1 MNNKKSL
8 RVNEFPGQDKGGD
21 ILSDSAREKTKKISV
36 VVPVFN
42 EEKNIELLYP
52 KIKQVLDNLGKN
64 YEIIFIDDGSTDKT
78 PTLLHQICEK
88 DRKVKVVVFRR
99 NFGQTAAISAGFDCA
114 KGEIIVTL
122 DADLQNDPKDIPQLI
137 EKIEEGFDVVSGW
150 RAERKD
156 PFLSRRI
163 PSHISNWLTSLFT
176 GVKLHDYGCT
186 LKAYR
191 REIAK
196 DIKLYGEMHRFL
208 PALASWVGASI
219 YEVKVSHRP
228 RKYGKSKYDFSRIN
242 RGFLDLLTV
251 KFLLSFA
258 TRPIQIFGKFGLI
271 SIFSGFICGIILV
284 FMKVVSGIDMT
295 GNPFLYLSILFL
307 LIGGQFISMG
317 LLGEIISRTY
327 HESQNKSIYFV
338 KEILDHKKEVG

>member
-1 MNNKKSL
+1 LNNTS
-8 RVNEFPGQDKGGD
+8 
-21 ILSDSAREKTKKISV
+21 REKREDISV

-42 EEKNIELLYP
+42 EEDNIELLYARL
-52 KIKQVLDNLGKN
+52 KQVLDNLGKN

-78 PTLLHQICEK
+78 PTLLHQIHKRDKKIE
-88 DRKVKVVVFRR
+88 VVVFRR
-99 NFGQTAAISAGFDCA
+99 NFGQTAAISAGFDYA
-114 KGEIIVTL
+114 RGEIIVTL

-137 EKIEEGFDVVSGW
+137 SKIEEGFDVVSGW
-150 RAERKD
+150 RVKRKD
-156 PFLSRRI
+156 PFLSRKL
-163 PSHISNWLTSLFT
+163 PSHISNWLISLFT
-176 GVKLHDYGCT
+176 GVRLHDYGCT

-196 DIKLYGEMHRFL
+196 DIKLYGEMHRFI

-219 YEVKVSHRP
+219 CEVKVRHHSRE
-228 RKYGKSKYDFSRIN
+228 YGKSKYAFSRIN

-258 TRPIQIFGKFGLI
+258 SRPIQIFGKLGLI
-271 SIFSGFICGIILV
+271 SIFSGFVCGIILV
-284 FMKVVSGIDMT
+284 IMKLTYGVDMT
-295 GNPFLYLSILFL
+295 GNPFLYLSILFI
-307 LIGGQFISMG
+307 LIGGQSISMG

-338 KEILDHKKEVG
+338 KEVLDSRERPKYDK

>member
-1 MNNKKSL
+1 MTNSVEKEKK
-8 RVNEFPGQDKGGD
+8 D
-21 ILSDSAREKTKKISV
+21 ISV
-36 VVPVFN
+36 VIPVFN
-42 EEKNIELLYP
+42 EEENVKLLYS
-52 KIKQVLDNLGKN
+52 KLEETLDGLKKD
-64 YEIIFIDDGSTDKT
+64 YEIIFVDDGSTDKT
-78 PTLLHQICEK
+78 SAFLHRICEGN
-88 DRKVKVVVFRR
+88 RKVRVVVFRR
-99 NFGQTAAISAGFDCA
+99 NFGQTAAISAGFDYA
-114 KGEIIVTL
+114 EGEIIVTL

-137 EKIEEGFDVVSGW
+137 KKIEEGYDVVSGW
-150 RAERKD
+150 RVERKD
-156 PFLSRRI
+156 PLLSRRL
-163 PSHISNWLTSLFT
+163 PSYISNWLISLFT

-196 DIKLYGEMHRFL
+196 DIKLYGEMHRFI

-219 YEVKVSHRP
+219 CEVRIKHHP
-228 RKYGKSKYDFSRIN
+228 RKYGKSKYSFSRIS

-271 SIFSGFICGIILV
+271 SIFLGFVCGIALIV
-284 FMKVVSGIDMT
+284 MKFVYGVDMT
-295 GNPFLYLSILFL
+295 GNPLLYLSILFL

-338 KEILDHKKEVG
+338 KEILDYSKEN

>member
-1 MNNKKSL
+1 MSNPAK
-8 RVNEFPGQDKGGD
+8 
-21 ILSDSAREKTKKISV
+21 EKTKHISV
-36 VVPVFN
+36 VIPVFN
-42 EEKNIELLYP
+42 EEENIELLYT
-52 KIKQVLDNLGKN
+52 KIKQSLDNLGKE

-78 PTLLHQICEK
+78 PALLHKIFRE
-88 DRKVKVVVFRR
+88 DRKVKGIIFRR
-99 NFGQTAAISAGFDCA
+99 NFGQTAAISAGFDYA

-156 PFLSRRI
+156 PFFSRRL
-163 PSHISNWLTSLFT
+163 PSHISNWLISFFT

-196 DIKLYGEMHRFL
+196 DIRLYGEMHRFL

-219 YEVKVSHRP
+219 YEVKVSHHP
-228 RKYGKSKYDFSRIN
+228 RKYGKSKYGFSRIN

-258 TRPIQIFGKFGLI
+258 ARPIQIFGKFGLV
-271 SIFSGFICGIILV
+271 SIFLGFICGIILV
-284 FMKVVSGIDMT
+284 VMKVVSRVDMT

-338 KEILDHKKEVG
+338 KEVLDYKKEN

>member
-1 MNNKKSL
+1 M
-8 RVNEFPGQDKGGD
+8 
-21 ILSDSAREKTKKISV
+21 SDRGREDISV
-36 VVPVFN
+36 VIPVFN
-42 EEKNIELLYP
+42 EEKNIKLLYP
-52 KIKQVLDNLGKN
+52 KLKYVLDNLGKN

-78 PTLLHQICEK
+78 SALLHQICEK

-99 NFGQTAAISAGFDCA
+99 NFGQTAAIAAGFDYA
-114 KGEIIVTL
+114 KGDVIVTL

-137 EKIEEGFDVVSGW
+137 KKIEEGFDVVSGW

-156 PFLSRRI
+156 PFLSRRL
-163 PSHISNWLTSLFT
+163 PSYISNWLISLFT

-196 DIKLYGEMHRFL
+196 DIKLYGEMHRFI

-219 YEVKVSHRP
+219 CEVKVRHRP
-228 RKYGKSKYDFSRIN
+228 RKYGKSKYNFSRIN

-271 SIFSGFICGIILV
+271 SIFLGFICGIILV
-284 FMKVVSGIDMT
+284 VMKVVSGVDMT

-327 HESQNKSIYFV
+327 HESQNKSIYFIRKV
-338 KEILDHKKEVG
+338 LDYKKEVD

>member
-1 MNNKKSL
+1 
-8 RVNEFPGQDKGGD
+8 
-21 ILSDSAREKTKKISV
+21 
-36 VVPVFN
+36 
-42 EEKNIELLYP
+42 
-52 KIKQVLDNLGKN
+52 
-64 YEIIFIDDGSTDKT
+64 
-78 PTLLHQICEK
+78 
-88 DRKVKVVVFRR
+88 
-99 NFGQTAAISAGFDCA
+99 
-114 KGEIIVTL
+114 
-122 DADLQNDPKDIPQLI
+122 LI
-137 EKIEEGFDVVSGW
+137 EKIEEGYDVVSGW

-156 PFLSRRI
+156 PFFSRRL
-163 PSHISNWLTSLFT
+163 PSRISNWLISLFT

-196 DIKLYGEMHRFL
+196 DIKLYGEMHRFI

-219 YEVKVSHRP
+219 CEVKVRHRS
-228 RKYGKSKYDFSRIN
+228 RKHGKSKYDFSRIN

-271 SIFSGFICGIILV
+271 SIFSGFICGVILV
-284 FMKVVSGIDMT
+284 VMKVVSRVDMT

-338 KEILDHKKEVG
+338 KEILDYDKSTKKVVSNHQTLSDSKKEV

>member
-1 MNNKKSL
+1 M
-8 RVNEFPGQDKGGD
+8 
-21 ILSDSAREKTKKISV
+21 SDSAREKTKKISV

-42 EEKNIELLYP
+42 EEDNIELLYTRT
-52 KIKQVLDNLGKN
+52 KGVLDNLGKN
-64 YEIIFIDDGSTDKT
+64 YEIIFVDDGSTDKT
-78 PTLLHQICEK
+78 LGLLRRICQK
-88 DRKVKVVVFRR
+88 NKKVKVVVFRR
-99 NFGQTAAISAGFDCA
+99 NFGQTAAISAGFDYA

-122 DADLQNDPKDIPQLI
+122 DADLQNDPKDISQLI
-137 EKIEEGFDVVSGW
+137 EKIEEGYDVVSGW

-156 PFLSRRI
+156 PFFSRRV
-163 PSHISNWLTSLFT
+163 PSRISNWLTSLLT

-219 YEVKVSHRP
+219 CEVKVGHHP
-228 RKYGKSKYDFSRIN
+228 RKYGKSSYNFSRIS

-258 TRPIQIFGKFGLI
+258 TSPIQIFGKFGLI
-271 SIFSGFICGIILV
+271 SIFSGFICGIILIV
-284 FMKVVSGIDMT
+284 MKVVSRVDMT

-327 HESQNKSIYFV
+327 HESQNKSIYFI
-338 KEILDHKKEVG
+338 KEILSYKEES

>member
-1 MNNKKSL
+1 MS
-8 RVNEFPGQDKGGD
+8 
-21 ILSDSAREKTKKISV
+21 SSARKKTRDISV
-36 VVPVFN
+36 VIPVFN
-42 EEKNIELLYP
+42 EEKNIKLLYP
-52 KIKQVLDNLGKN
+52 KLKQVLDSLKKD
-64 YEIIFIDDGSTDKT
+64 YEIIFVNDGSTDKT
-78 PTLLHQICEK
+78 ATLLHKICEEDK
-88 DRKVKVVVFRR
+88 KVIGIIFRR
-99 NFGQTAAISAGFDCA
+99 NFGQTAAISAGFDYA
-114 KGEIIVTL
+114 KGEVIVTL

-156 PFLSRRI
+156 PFLSRRL
-163 PSHISNWLTSLFT
+163 PSYISNWLISFFT

-196 DIKLYGEMHRFL
+196 DIRLYGEMHRFL

-228 RKYGKSKYDFSRIN
+228 RKYGKSKYGFSRIN

-258 TRPIQIFGKFGLI
+258 ARPIQIFGKFGLI
-271 SIFSGFICGIILV
+271 SIFLGFICGIILV
-284 FMKVVSGIDMT
+284 VMKVVSRVDIT

-338 KEILDHKKEVG
+338 KEVLDYKKEVG

>member
-1 MNNKKSL
+1 MSNFTRGKIK
-8 RVNEFPGQDKGGD
+8 D
-21 ILSDSAREKTKKISV
+21 ISIV
-36 VVPVFN
+36 IPVFN
-42 EEKNIELLYP
+42 EEKNIGLLYP
-52 KIKQVLDNLGKN
+52 KIKRVLDNLGRN

-78 PTLLHQICEK
+78 PILLHRICEE
-88 DRKVKVVVFRR
+88 DRRVKAVVFRR
-99 NFGQTAAISAGFDCA
+99 NFGQTAAISAGFDYA
-114 KGEIIVTL
+114 DGRIIVTL

-137 EKIEEGFDVVSGW
+137 SKIEEGYDVVSGW
-150 RAERKD
+150 RAKRKD
-156 PFLSRRI
+156 PFFSRRLL
-163 PSHISNWLTSLFT
+163 SYISNWLISLFT

-219 YEVKVSHRP
+219 YEVKVSHRS
-228 RKYGKSKYDFSRIN
+228 RKYGKSKYDFSRIS

-258 TRPIQIFGKFGLI
+258 TRPIQIFGKLGLI
-271 SIFSGFICGIILV
+271 SIFSGFICGIILLV
-284 FMKVVSGIDMT
+284 MKMVSGVDMT

-307 LIGGQFISMG
+307 LIGGQFISLG
-317 LLGEIISRTY
+317 LLGEVISRTY

-338 KEILDHKKEVG
+338 REILDYDKSTKNIVSKHQTLSGPKKEV

>member
-1 MNNKKSL
+1 MTN
-8 RVNEFPGQDKGGD
+8 
-21 ILSDSAREKTKKISV
+21 SAGERRKDVSV
-36 VVPVFN
+36 IIPVFN
-42 EEKNIELLYP
+42 EEENIESLYAEL
-52 KIKQVLDNLGKN
+52 KESLNSLEKD
-64 YEIIFIDDGSTDKT
+64 YEIIFVDDGSTDET
-78 PTLLHQICEK
+78 PALLRRIYRE
-88 DRKVKVVVFRR
+88 DRKVKGIIFRR
-99 NFGQTAAISAGFDCA
+99 NFGQTAAISAGFDYA
-114 KGEIIVTL
+114 DGNIILTL

-137 EKIEEGFDVVSGW
+137 EKIEEGYDVVSGW

-156 PFLSRRI
+156 PFLSRRL
-163 PSHISNWLTSLFT
+163 PSRISNWLISFFT

-219 YEVKVSHRP
+219 CEVKVRHRP
-228 RKYGKSKYDFSRIN
+228 RKYGKSKYNFSRIN

>member
-1 MNNKKSL
+1 MTN
-8 RVNEFPGQDKGGD
+8 
-21 ILSDSAREKTKKISV
+21 SAGERRKDISV
-36 VVPVFN
+36 IIPVFN
-42 EEKNIELLYP
+42 EEENIESLYAEL
-52 KIKQVLDNLGKN
+52 KESLNSLKKD
-64 YEIIFIDDGSTDKT
+64 YEIIFVDDGSTDKT
-78 PTLLHQICEK
+78 PALLHKICRE
-88 DRKVKVVVFRR
+88 DRKVKTVVFRR
-99 NFGQTAAISAGFDCA
+99 NFGQTAAISAGFDYA
-114 KGEIIVTL
+114 DGKIIVTL

-137 EKIEEGFDVVSGW
+137 SKIEEGFDVVSGW

-156 PFLSRRI
+156 PFFSRRL
-163 PSHISNWLTSLFT
+163 PSRISNWLISLFT

-219 YEVKVSHRP
+219 SEVKVSHHP
-228 RKYGKSKYDFSRIN
+228 RKYGKSRYGFSRIN

-271 SIFSGFICGIILV
+271 SIFLGFICGIILV
-284 FMKVVSGIDMT
+284 VMKVVSGVDMT

-338 KEILDHKKEVG
+338 KEILDYSKEN

>member
-1 MNNKKSL
+1 
-8 RVNEFPGQDKGGD
+8 
-21 ILSDSAREKTKKISV
+21 LSSSAREKRKDISV
-36 VVPVFN
+36 VIPVFN
-42 EEKNIELLYP
+42 EEENIKLLYP
-52 KIKQVLDNLGKN
+52 RLKRVLDSLKKD

-78 PTLLHQICEK
+78 LTLLRRICQK
-88 DRKVKVVVFRR
+88 NSRIKVVVFRR
-99 NFGQTAAISAGFDCA
+99 NFGQTAAISAGFDYA
-114 KGEIIVTL
+114 KGGIIITL

-137 EKIEEGFDVVSGW
+137 SKIEEGFDVVSGW
-150 RAERKD
+150 RVKRKD
-156 PFLSRRI
+156 PFLSRKL
-163 PSHISNWLTSLFT
+163 PSYISNWLISLFT
-176 GVKLHDYGCT
+176 GVRLHDYGCT

-196 DIKLYGEMHRFL
+196 DIKLYGEMHRFI

-219 YEVKVSHRP
+219 CEVKVRHHSRE
-228 RKYGKSKYDFSRIN
+228 YGKSKYAFSRIN

-258 TRPIQIFGKFGLI
+258 SRPIQIFGKFGLI
-271 SIFSGFICGIILV
+271 SIFSGFICGVILV
-284 FMKVVSGIDMT
+284 IMKLIYGVDMT

-307 LIGGQFISMG
+307 LIGGQSITMG

-338 KEILDHKKEVG
+338 KEVLDSRERPKYDK

>member
-1 MNNKKSL
+1 MTN
-8 RVNEFPGQDKGGD
+8 
-21 ILSDSAREKTKKISV
+21 SAGERRKDISV
-36 VVPVFN
+36 IIPVFN
-42 EEKNIELLYP
+42 EEENIESLYAEL
-52 KIKQVLDNLGKN
+52 KESLDSLKKD
-64 YEIIFIDDGSTDKT
+64 YEIIFVDDGSTDKS
-78 PTLLHQICEK
+78 PTFLRRICEE

-99 NFGQTAAISAGFDCA
+99 NFGQTAAISAGFDYA
-114 KGEIIVTL
+114 KGEIVVTL
-122 DADLQNDPKDIPQLI
+122 DADLQNDPEDIPQLI
-137 EKIEEGFDVVSGW
+137 EKIEEGYDVVSGW
-150 RAERKD
+150 RTERKD
-156 PFLSRRI
+156 PFLSRRL
-163 PSHISNWLTSLFT
+163 PSHISNWLISFFT

-196 DIKLYGEMHRFL
+196 DIKLYGEMHRFI

-219 YEVKVSHRP
+219 CEVKVRHRP
-228 RKYGKSKYDFSRIN
+228 RKYGKSKYDFSRIS

-258 TRPIQIFGKFGLI
+258 TRPIQIFGKFGLM
-271 SIFSGFICGIILV
+271 SIFSGFICGVILV
-284 FMKVVSGIDMT
+284 VMKVVSGIDMT

-307 LIGGQFISMG
+307 LIGGQFVSMG

-338 KEILDHKKEVG
+338 REILDYDKSTGNVTSNHQTLSGPKKEV

>member
-1 MNNKKSL
+1 
-8 RVNEFPGQDKGGD
+8 
-21 ILSDSAREKTKKISV
+21 LSNSVQQERKDISV
-36 VVPVFN
+36 VIPVFN
-42 EEKNIELLYP
+42 EEKNVKLFYP
-52 KIKQVLDNLGKN
+52 KLKQTLDGLKKD

-78 PTLLHQICEK
+78 SAFLRRICEEG
-88 DRKVKVVVFRR
+88 RKVKVVVFRR
-99 NFGQTAAISAGFDCA
+99 NFGQTAAISAGFDYA
-114 KGEIIVTL
+114 KGEVIVTL
-122 DADLQNDPKDIPQLI
+122 DADLQNDPEDIPQLI
-137 EKIEEGFDVVSGW
+137 EKIEEGYDVVSGW
-150 RAERKD
+150 RTERKD
-156 PFLSRRI
+156 PFLSRRL
-163 PSHISNWLTSLFT
+163 PSRISNWLISFFT

-196 DIKLYGEMHRFL
+196 DIRLYGEMHRFI

-219 YEVKVSHRP
+219 CEVKVRHRL
-228 RKYGKSKYDFSRIN
+228 RKYGKSKYDFSRIS

-258 TRPIQIFGKFGLI
+258 TRPIQIFGKFGLM
-271 SIFSGFICGIILV
+271 SIFSGFICGVILV
-284 FMKVVSGIDMT
+284 VMKVVSGVDMT

-338 KEILDHKKEVG
+338 KEILSCKEES

>member
-1 MNNKKSL
+1 MS
-8 RVNEFPGQDKGGD
+8 
-21 ILSDSAREKTKKISV
+21 SSAREKRRDISV
-36 VVPVFN
+36 VIPVFN
-42 EEKNIELLYP
+42 EEENIELLYTE
-52 KIKQVLDNLGKN
+52 IKQSLDNLGKG

-78 PTLLHQICEK
+78 PALLHRICTE
-88 DRKVKVVVFRR
+88 DRKVKGIIFRR
-99 NFGQTAAISAGFDCA
+99 NFGQTAAISAGFDYA

-137 EKIEEGFDVVSGW
+137 EKIEEGYDVVSGW

-156 PFLSRRI
+156 PFFSRRL
-163 PSHISNWLTSLFT
+163 PSYISNWLISLFT

-196 DIKLYGEMHRFL
+196 DIRLYGEMHRFL
-208 PALASWVGASI
+208 PVLASWVGASI

-228 RKYGKSKYDFSRIN
+228 RKYGKSKYDFSRIS

-271 SIFSGFICGIILV
+271 SIFLGFICGIILV
-284 FMKVVSGIDMT
+284 VMKVVSSVDMT

-307 LIGGQFISMG
+307 LIGGQSISLG

-338 KEILDHKKEVG
+338 KEVLDHKKEVG

>member
-1 MNNKKSL
+1 MGKPLEQGRK
-8 RVNEFPGQDKGGD
+8 D
-21 ILSDSAREKTKKISV
+21 ITV
-36 VVPVFN
+36 VIPVFN
-42 EEKNIELLYP
+42 EEKNVKLLHT
-52 KIKQVLDNLGKN
+52 KLKQVLEGLKKD

-78 PTLLHQICEK
+78 SAFLHRICEE

-99 NFGQTAAISAGFDCA
+99 NFGQTAAISAGFDYA
-114 KGEIIVTL
+114 KGGIIVTL

-137 EKIEEGFDVVSGW
+137 SKIEEGYDVVSGW

-156 PFLSRRI
+156 PFLSRML
-163 PSHISNWLTSLFT
+163 PSYISNWFTSLLT

-191 REIAK
+191 KEIAK
-196 DIKLYGEMHRFL
+196 NIKLYGEMHRFI
-208 PALASWVGASI
+208 PALASWIGASI
-219 YEVKVSHRP
+219 CEVKVRHYP
-228 RKYGKSKYDFSRIN
+228 RKYGKSKYSFSRIN

-258 TRPIQIFGKFGLI
+258 TSPIQIFGKFGLI
-271 SIFSGFICGIILV
+271 SIFLGFVCGIALIV
-284 FMKVVSGIDMT
+284 MKFVYGVDMT

-338 KEILDHKKEVG
+338 KKILDYSKENR

>member
-1 MNNKKSL
+1 MTKETLDGLKK
-8 RVNEFPGQDKGGD
+8 D
-21 ILSDSAREKTKKISV
+21 
-36 VVPVFN
+36 
-42 EEKNIELLYP
+42 
-52 KIKQVLDNLGKN
+52 

-78 PTLLHQICEK
+78 SALLHRTYEK
-88 DRKVKVVVFRR
+88 DRKIKVVVFRR
-99 NFGQTAAISAGFDCA
+99 NFGQTAAISAGFDYA
-114 KGEIIVTL
+114 KGEVIITL

-137 EKIEEGFDVVSGW
+137 EKIEEGYDVVSGW

-156 PFLSRRI
+156 PFFSRRL
-163 PSHISNWLTSLFT
+163 PSRISNWLISLFT

-196 DIKLYGEMHRFL
+196 DIKLYGEMHRFI

-219 YEVKVSHRP
+219 CEVKVRHRS
-228 RKYGKSKYDFSRIN
+228 RKHGKSKYDFSRIN

-271 SIFSGFICGIILV
+271 SIFSGFICGVILV
-284 FMKVVSGIDMT
+284 VMKVVSRVDMT

-338 KEILDHKKEVG
+338 KEILDYDKSTKKVVSNHQTLSDSKKEV

>member
-1 MNNKKSL
+1 M
-8 RVNEFPGQDKGGD
+8 
-21 ILSDSAREKTKKISV
+21 SDSAREKTKKISV

-42 EEKNIELLYP
+42 EEKNIKLLYP

-78 PTLLHQICEK
+78 ATFLHQICQE
-88 DRKVKVVVFRR
+88 DRKVKAVVFRR
-99 NFGQTAAISAGFDCA
+99 NFGQTAAISAGFDYA
-114 KGEIIVTL
+114 KGEVIVTL
-122 DADLQNDPKDIPQLI
+122 DADLQNDPEDIPQLI
-137 EKIEEGFDVVSGW
+137 EKIEEGYDVVSGW

-163 PSHISNWLTSLFT
+163 PSYISNWLISFFT
-176 GVKLHDYGCT
+176 GVKLHDHGCT

-191 REIAK
+191 KEITK
-196 DIKLYGEMHRFL
+196 NIKLYGEMHRFV

-219 YEVKVSHRP
+219 CEVKVRHYP
-228 RKYGKSKYDFSRIN
+228 RKYGKSRYNFSRIS

-258 TRPIQIFGKFGLI
+258 ASPIQIFGKFGLI

-284 FMKVVSGIDMT
+284 AMKVVSGVDMT

-307 LIGGQFISMG
+307 LIGGQSISIG

-338 KEILDHKKEVG
+338 KEILGYQEES

>member
-1 MNNKKSL
+1 MS
-8 RVNEFPGQDKGGD
+8 
-21 ILSDSAREKTKKISV
+21 SSARGEIKDISV
-36 VVPVFN
+36 VIPVFN
-42 EEKNIELLYP
+42 EEDNIKLLYP
-52 KIKQVLDNLGKN
+52 ELKRVLGSLEKD
-64 YEIIFIDDGSTDKT
+64 YEIIFIDDGSTDTT
-78 PTLLHQICEK
+78 PELLHKICRE
-88 DRKVKVVVFRR
+88 DRKVKGIIFRR
-99 NFGQTAAISAGFDCA
+99 NFGQTAAISAGFDYA
-114 KGEIIVTL
+114 KGEVIVTL

-137 EKIEEGFDVVSGW
+137 EKIEEGYDVVSGW
-150 RAERKD
+150 RAERED
-156 PFLSRRI
+156 PFLSRRL

-219 YEVKVSHRP
+219 CEVKVGHRP
-228 RKYGKSKYDFSRIN
+228 RKYGKSKYNFSRIN

-258 TRPIQIFGKFGLI
+258 TRPIQMFGKLGLI
-271 SIFSGFICGIILV
+271 SIFSGFICAIILV
-284 FMKVVSGIDMT
+284 AMKLVSRVDMT

-327 HESQNKSIYFV
+327 HESQNKSIYFIREV
-338 KEILDHKKEVG
+338 LDCKKKVG

>member
-1 MNNKKSL
+1 L
-8 RVNEFPGQDKGGD
+8 DKP
-21 ILSDSAREKTKKISV
+21 LEQEKRDISV
-36 VVPVFN
+36 VIPIFN
-42 EEKNIELLYP
+42 EEKNIKLLYP
-52 KIKQVLDNLGKN
+52 ELKQVLDSLKKN

-78 PTLLHQICEK
+78 YHLLHQICKRDKE
-88 DRKVKVVVFRR
+88 VKVVIFRR
-99 NFGQTAAISAGFDCA
+99 NFGQTAAISAGFDYA

-137 EKIEEGFDVVSGW
+137 NKIEDGFDVVSGW

-156 PFLSRRI
+156 SFLTRKL
-163 PSHISNWLTSLFT
+163 PSYISNWLTSLFT

-186 LKAYR
+186 LKAYK

-196 DIKLYGEMHRFL
+196 DIKLYGEMHRFI

-219 YEVKVSHRP
+219 CEVKVRHHP
-228 RKYGKSKYDFSRIN
+228 RKYGKSRYDFSRIN

-271 SIFSGFICGIILV
+271 SIFSGFICGIILIV
-284 FMKVVSGIDMT
+284 MKFIYEVDMT

-307 LIGGQFISMG
+307 LIGGQFISIG

-327 HESQNKSIYFV
+327 HESQNKSVYFV
-338 KEILDHKKEVG
+338 KEVLDYKRRP

>member
-1 MNNKKSL
+1 MSNPAK
-8 RVNEFPGQDKGGD
+8 E
-21 ILSDSAREKTKKISV
+21 ETKHISV
-36 VVPVFN
+36 VIPLFN
-42 EEKNIELLYP
+42 EEENIKLLYP
-52 KIKQVLDNLGKN
+52 KLKHVLDNLGKN

-78 PTLLHQICEK
+78 AALLHRIYTE
-88 DRKVKVVVFRR
+88 DTKVKGIIFRR
-99 NFGQTAAISAGFDCA
+99 NFGQTAAISAGFDYA

-122 DADLQNDPKDIPQLI
+122 DADLQNDPKDIPRLI
-137 EKIEEGFDVVSGW
+137 EKIEEGYDVVSGW

-156 PFLSRRI
+156 PFLSRRL
-163 PSHISNWLTSLFT
+163 PSCISNWLTSLFT

-219 YEVKVSHRP
+219 SEVKVSHHS
-228 RKYGKSKYDFSRIN
+228 RKYGKSKYGFSRIN

-271 SIFSGFICGIILV
+271 SIFAGFICGIILIV
-284 FMKVVSGIDMT
+284 AKFIYGVDMT

-327 HESQNKSIYFV
+327 HESQGKSIYFIREV
-338 KEILDHKKEVG
+338 LDYKKR

>member
-1 MNNKKSL
+1 MKFLS
-8 RVNEFPGQDKGGD
+8 QDKGKEIKKERD
-21 ILSDSAREKTKKISV
+21 VLTNPAKEKTKHISV
-36 VVPVFN
+36 VIPVFN
-42 EEKNIELLYP
+42 EEENIELLYT
-52 KIKQVLDNLGKN
+52 KIKQSLDNLGKG

-78 PTLLHQICEK
+78 PALLHQICEE
-88 DRKVKVVVFRR
+88 DSKVKAVVFRR
-99 NFGQTAAISAGFDCA
+99 NFGQTAAISAGFDYA

-137 EKIEEGFDVVSGW
+137 EKIEEGYDVVSGW

-156 PFLSRRI
+156 PFLSRRL
-163 PSHISNWLTSLFT
+163 PSCISNWLISFFT

-196 DIKLYGEMHRFL
+196 DIRLYGEMHRFL
-208 PALASWVGASI
+208 PALASWVGASMC
-219 YEVKVSHRP
+219 EVKVRHHSRE
-228 RKYGKSKYDFSRIN
+228 YGKSKYTFSRIN
-242 RGFLDLLTV
+242 RGFLDLLTL

-284 FMKVVSGIDMT
+284 VMKVVSRVDMT

-307 LIGGQFISMG
+307 LIGGQFISIG

-338 KEILDHKKEVG
+338 KEVLDYKKEVG

>member
-1 MNNKKSL
+1 LAKKV
-8 RVNEFPGQDKGGD
+8 RGD
-21 ILSDSAREKTKKISV
+21 IILEKLLKQEKKYISIV
-36 VVPVFN
+36 IPVFN
-42 EEKNIELLYP
+42 EEKNINLLHTEL
-52 KIKQVLDNLGKN
+52 KKVLDSLEKD
-64 YEIIFIDDGSTDKT
+64 YEIIFVDDGSTDKT
-78 PTLLHQICEK
+78 YHLLRQICKK

-99 NFGQTAAISAGFDCA
+99 NFGQTAAISAGFDYA

-137 EKIEEGFDVVSGW
+137 DKIEEGFDVVSGW

-156 PFLSRRI
+156 SFLSRRL

-191 REIAK
+191 KEITK
-196 DIKLYGEMHRFL
+196 NIKLYGEMHRFI

-219 YEVKVSHRP
+219 CEVKVRHHP
-228 RKYGKSKYDFSRIN
+228 RKYGKSRYNFSRISI
-242 RGFLDLLTV
+242 GFLDLLTV

-271 SIFSGFICGIILV
+271 SMLLGFICGIALIV
-284 FMKVVSGIDMT
+284 MKVVSRVNMT
-295 GNPFLYLSILFL
+295 GNPFLYLSILFF
-307 LIGGQFISMG
+307 LIGGQFLSLG

-338 KEILDHKKEVG
+338 KEILGWKKEN

>member
-1 MNNKKSL
+1 MSSSVRGKIK
-8 RVNEFPGQDKGGD
+8 D
-21 ILSDSAREKTKKISV
+21 ISV
-36 VVPVFN
+36 VIPVFN
-42 EEKNIELLYP
+42 EEENIKLLYP
-52 KIKQVLDNLGKN
+52 KLKHILDNLGKN
-64 YEIIFIDDGSTDKT
+64 YEIIFVDDGSTDET
-78 PTLLHQICEK
+78 PVLLHRIYTE
-88 DRKVKVVVFRR
+88 DRKVKGIIFRR
-99 NFGQTAAISAGFDCA
+99 NFGQTAAISAGFDYA

-122 DADLQNDPKDIPQLI
+122 DADLQNDPEDIPRLI
-137 EKIEEGFDVVSGW
+137 EKIEEGYDVVSGW

-156 PFLSRRI
+156 PFFSRRL
-163 PSHISNWLTSLFT
+163 PSCISNWLISLFT

-219 YEVKVSHRP
+219 SEVKVSHHP
-228 RKYGKSKYDFSRIN
+228 RKYGKSKYDFSRIS

-258 TRPIQIFGKFGLI
+258 TRPIQIFGRFGLI
-271 SIFSGFICGIILV
+271 SIFSGFICGIMLV
-284 FMKVVSGIDMT
+284 VMKVVSGVDMT

-307 LIGGQFISMG
+307 LIGGQFISLG

-327 HESQNKSIYFV
+327 HESQNKSIYFI
-338 KEILDHKKEVG
+338 KEVLDYKKEVG